1 MTQQESQP
9 GRGLLRTGAASA
21 LLGVIA
27 ALVQSSIDPSYSA
40 NPGKA
45 IQQASQNH
53 FLTFS
58 RVLDVSAFLLLLV
71 GVTVITR
78 AFSTA
83 RGGAWAG
90 VARSLFTVSAAA
102 GAAATMIVGSFPDIA
117 QAWAEAT
124 PALKPGYIA
133 AYDALDDVSG
143 GIFAVSWT
151 TLGVFGIMY
160 AVALSQSNLFPRTL
174 AWISGASGIALIGAI
189 VVGVG
194 FQVSAAFLLLLLGLL
209 LSYVVIAASA
219 IRVLRLAG
227 ATGPTT
233 ISLTKGGRVGR

>member
-9 GRGLLRTGAASA
+9 GRALLRTGAVSA
-21 LLGVIA
+21 LLGIVA
-27 ALVQSSIDPSYSA
+27 ALVQSSIDPSYSD

-58 RVLDVSAFLLLLV
+58 RVLDGSAFLLLLV

-78 AFSTA
+78 VLSAT

-90 VARSLFTVSAAA
+90 VAWGLFTVSATA
-102 GAAATMIVGSFPDIA
+102 GAVATMIVGSFPDIA

-143 GIFAVSWT
+143 GVFAVSWI
-151 TLGVFGIMY
+151 TLGVFGIVY
-160 AVALSQSNLFPRTL
+160 AVALSQSDLFPRKL

-189 VVGVG
+189 VVGAG
-194 FQVSAAFLLLLLGLL
+194 FQVSVAFVLLVLGLL

-227 ATGPTT
+227 ATGPT
-233 ISLTKGGRVGR
+233 IDSLTNGAG

>member
-1 MTQQESQP
+1 M
-9 GRGLLRTGAASA
+9 
-21 LLGVIA
+21 
-27 ALVQSSIDPSYSA
+27 
-40 NPGKA
+40 
-45 IQQASQNH
+45 
-53 FLTFS
+53 
-58 RVLDVSAFLLLLV
+58 SAFLLLLV

-78 AFSTA
+78 VFSAA

-90 VARSLFTVSAAA
+90 VARGFFTVSATA
-102 GAAATMIVGSFPDIA
+102 GAVATMIVGSFPDIA

-143 GIFAVSWT
+143 GVFAVSWT
-151 TLGVFGIMY
+151 TLGVFGIVY
-160 AVALSQSNLFPRTL
+160 AIALSQSDLFPRKL

-189 VVGVG
+189 VLGIG
-194 FQVSAAFLLLLLGLL
+194 FQVSVAFVLLVLGLL

-227 ATGPTT
+227 APGPT
-233 ISLTKGGRVGR
+233 IDSLTNGGRDETAGTSARTVGAKKEC